1 MEKQLTKEE
10 FGKTIKQ
17 RYTQYKN
24 LSDLDVAE
32 KVLAKYPEYSSKIK
46 DGGVSKTSSFTQRAS
61 SVLSK
66 AGESI
71 KRDISGK
78 DVIQKGES
86 PITSGFQAAATV
98 SSIPLKLGYEALP
111 QTAREG
117 LSKVGDVI
125 GGGFS
130 ALTSKIGDIPQLQ
143 EWVTKNPEAAKR
155 LEEVLKT
162 SSAAGEIAGNVLVAD
177 QATKLASAG
186 VKAGANIAKQTG
198 TKISEVGTDVI
209 NKTKDIF
216 TKSKAKVG
224 DQIIPIP
231 KTVKTTLSRV
241 DNETLGK
248 YINQAKK
255 ATIDQQN
262 ATPLELAGDKAVEAL
277 NKIQDKLSTYGKLK
291 SGAIGAFGE
300 KNVGTIATKFRQ
312 SLESAFKNKNLI
324 GGDKKLVSDIIA
336 RSKTLGNN
344 PTASRVDAFIDEVQ
358 DLIYAS
364 SRDLTVPV
372 TDSITSSIRKTLGE
386 LNSGLKSQLPK
397 SYSGFNDKYAN
408 LVGTRDMLNK
418 ALGLEADKGGS
429 LLKRVFSPTDSGT
442 KKLFN
447 DVLKETG
454 INLTDEA
461 VLAKF
466 AMELFGDPRQASILE
481 KLSIPTQRGLIEKL
495 VEVAGGTL
503 GVDDYIRN
511 LKIKKAGSLTK

>member
-1 MEKQLTKEE
+1 MDKQLTKEE

-17 RYTQYKN
+17 RYTQYKDF
-24 LSDLDVAE
+24 SDLEVAE
-32 KVLAKYPEYSSKIK
+32 KVLAKYPEYSNKIK
-46 DGGVSKTSSFTQRAS
+46 DGISKTSSFTQRAGQ
-61 SVLSK
+61 VLSK

-71 KRDISGK
+71 KRDVSGR
-78 DVIQKGES
+78 DVIEKGES
-86 PITSGFQAAATV
+86 PITSGFQAVATA
-98 SSIPLKLGYEALP
+98 SSVPLKLGYEALP
-111 QTAREG
+111 QAAREG

-143 EWVTKNPEAAKR
+143 EWVTKNPQAAKN
-155 LEEVLKT
+155 LEELLKT
-162 SSAAGEIAGNVLVAD
+162 TSAAGEIAGNVLIAD
-177 QATKLASAG
+177 QATKLAGAG
-186 VKAGANIAKQTG
+186 IKTGANVAKQAS
-198 TKISEVGTDVI
+198 TKISEVSSDVL
-209 NKTKDIF
+209 NKTKEIF
-216 TKSKAKVG
+216 SKSRAKVG

-231 KTVKTTLSRV
+231 QTVKTTLKRV
-241 DNETLGK
+241 DNDMLGK
-248 YINQAKK
+248 YINQAKQ

-262 ATPLELAGDKAVEAL
+262 ATPLELAGDRAVEAL

-312 SLESAFKNKNLI
+312 TLENSFKDKNLI
-324 GGDKKLVSDIIA
+324 GGDKKLVNDIIT
-336 RSKTLGNN
+336 RSKALGNN
-344 PTASRVDAFIDEVQ
+344 PTASRVDSFIDEVQ
-358 DLIYAS
+358 DLLYTS

-386 LNSGLKSQLPK
+386 LNSGLKAQLPK
-397 SYSGFNDKYAN
+397 SYAGFNDKYAN

-481 KLSIPTQRGLIEKL
+481 KLSIPTQRGLIEKII
-495 VEVAGGTL
+495 EVAGGTI

-511 LKIKKAGSLTK
+511 LKIKKASSLTK